1 MFPMMLMLTLAVLLP
16 VGAMMLFL
24 FGRLFFILDALPTSY
39 LLDGSALIVV
49 ILWMVDM
56 TALVLAV
63 SLKVTHEEKP
73 LSKQID
79 DVEE

>member
-1 MFPMMLMLTLAVLLP
+1 MFTMMLMLTLAVLLP

-39 LLDGSALIVV
+39 MLDGAALIVV
-49 ILWMVDM
+49 ILWIVDM
-56 TALVLAV
+56 TALLLAV
-63 SLKVTHEEKP
+63 ALKTVRSEEQRTEQ
-73 LSKQID
+73 LN